1 MTTVLTGALTAQPRL
16 EDLVAELARPTDPD
30 DYPHASELLDGVLIY
45 DVDGLR
51 AAPDSELVAA
61 LADGPGVLVV
71 RAAMA
76 PEIVARASVQFD
88 AMIADQRA
96 AGLEGGDHFAPPG
109 MNDRIWNGLEKLAV
123 RAPETFVEYYA
134 NDVLARVS
142 NAWLGPGYQMTSQV
156 NVVNPGGRAQVG
168 HRDYHLG
175 FMSPE
180 QAARY
185 PGHVHR
191 LSPVLTLQ
199 AAVAHS
205 DMPLPSGPTC
215 YLPGSQRYPAG
226 YLAADRPEFRRYFD
240 EHHVQLPL
248 TVGDAVFF
256 NPAVIHGAG
265 SNRTAD
271 VRRCAN
277 IMQVSSAFGRAM
289 EAVDRERVSLAVY
302 PALLELAAHDPA
314 GAECALAAAAEGYA
328 FPTDLDAD
336 PPHDGLAPPSQA
348 DLVRHA
354 LHERWPV
361 ELLTTQLGAQSARRR
376 GGAPSGGAP
385 SGGAASGGA
394 AGGKPASGRP
404 AGGRSKGARR

>member
-1 MTTVLTGALTAQPRL
+1 MTTVMTGGLTGALTAQPRL
-16 EDLVAELARPTDPD
+16 EDLVNELARPTALA
-30 DYPHASELLDGVLIY
+30 DYPHASELLEGVLIY
-45 DVDGLR
+45 DADGLR
-51 AAPDSELVAA
+51 SAPDTELVAA

-71 RAAMA
+71 RAAM
-76 PEIVARASVQFD
+76 PPDVVARASVQFD

-142 NAWLGPGYQMTSQV
+142 NAWLGPGYQLTSQV

-185 PGHVHR
+185 PEHVHR

-199 AAVAHS
+199 AAVAHT
-205 DMPLPSGPTC
+205 DMPLASGPTC
-215 YLPGSQRYPAG
+215 YLPGSQRYAEG

-248 TVGDAVFF
+248 KVGDAVFF

-271 VRRCAN
+271 LRRCAN

-289 EAVDRERVSLAVY
+289 ETVDRERVCLAVY
-302 PALLELAAHDPA
+302 PALLELAEHDPA
-314 GAECALAAAAEGYA
+314 GAECALASAAEGYA

-336 PPHDGLAPPSQA
+336 PPRDGLAPPSQA

-361 ELLTTQLGAQSARRR
+361 ELLTTEL
-376 GGAPSGGAP
+376 
-385 SGGAASGGA
+385 
-394 AGGKPASGRP
+394 
-404 AGGRSKGARR
+404 GARRSRRGLAVPAKATPAGAEPTQGARR